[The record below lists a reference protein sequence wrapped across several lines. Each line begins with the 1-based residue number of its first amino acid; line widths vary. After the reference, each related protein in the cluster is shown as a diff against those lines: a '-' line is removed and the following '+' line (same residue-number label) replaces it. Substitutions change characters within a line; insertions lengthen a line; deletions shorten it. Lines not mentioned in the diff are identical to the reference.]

1 MTPVV
6 LLSSLAS
13 LWTFHPAKAE
23 VSRELTRAGDWRI
36 EKVVDRF
43 SGDTACTLERGDVS
57 VRHGA
62 LVLDLG
68 GRTDVT
74 NGRFRIDNGPVRG
87 LDEGLLDVAGGHYP
101 FFAEKTSNPLRG
113 KAALPLSYV
122 AGASTVTVQ
131 PKATRRARTF
141 SLSGL
146 NEAVTAARATGCVL
160 PG

>member
-23 VSRELTRAGDWRI
+23 VSREVTRAGDWRI

-62 LVLDLG
+62 LVLNLG
-68 GRTDVT
+68 SRTDVT
-74 NGRFRIDNGPVRG
+74 NGRFRVDNGPVRDLG
-87 LDEGLLDVAGGHYP
+87 EGLLEVAGGHYP
-101 FFAEKTSNPLRG
+101 FFGEKATNPNRG

-122 AGASTVTVQ
+122 AAARAVTVQ
-131 PKATRRARTF
+131 PTKLRARTF
-141 SLSGL
+141 SLDGL
-146 NEAVTAARATGCVL
+146 NEAVTAARATGCAL